1 MKGKNHKNEPFLCLK
16 KDVFNYCN
24 METKVIIIIIT
35 KMSELVYEGNLQS
48 KEDFVVAQFLCAQ
61 GVSSNCFYK
70 KVGAVAASWSLIW
83 SCAI

>member
-1 MKGKNHKNEPFLCLK
+1 
-16 KDVFNYCN
+16 
-24 METKVIIIIIT
+24 
-35 KMSELVYEGNLQS
+35 MSELVYEGNLQS

-83 SCAI
+83 SCAIWKGHFRSGTFLWIFYVRPSRSSFSWMASWRLTNI